1 MIRKLLL
8 TLGAGAALTA
18 GSLLDAKEL
27 RSSGAAPEPS
37 PWGQVT
43 NAFTAKVAELSDGAL
58 TINHFHGSQLG
69 DEQTTVKQ
77 VARGRLDIGL
87 FSNTATSLL
96 VPEFGLLASPYT
108 FADVAQADCVAD
120 THLLPTF
127 GEAMDAAGVVPIAW
141 LEIGQQ
147 IIFSKDKLIKTPSDL
162 HGVKIRTAPTKTD
175 TVFMQTAGGNAIPLG
190 TTDTMPALKTGNV
203 SAVTWPTV
211 YGIAVGYQE
220 VAPNVTVTNHVHQI
234 GSVIVSKKIWA
245 DLSEEDQGWLME
257 AAEVFKG
264 LRGAVR
270 KAEGGLLGKIAD
282 AGTNVYNPTD
292 EEMAAWRAVAPDAQK
307 TILAELGGAAEATW
321 AVIGDAREK
330 CQ

>member
-108 FADVAQADCVAD
+108 C
-120 THLLPTF
+120 LLYTSPS
-127 GEAMDAAGVVPIAW
+127 PR
-141 LEIGQQ
+141 
-147 IIFSKDKLIKTPSDL
+147 DKRQSRMPS
-162 HGVKIRTAPTKTD
+162 
-175 TVFMQTAGGNAIPLG
+175 
-190 TTDTMPALKTGNV
+190 
-203 SAVTWPTV
+203 SA
-211 YGIAVGYQE
+211 
-220 VAPNVTVTNHVHQI
+220 
-234 GSVIVSKKIWA
+234 
-245 DLSEEDQGWLME
+245 
-257 AAEVFKG
+257 
-264 LRGAVR
+264 
-270 KAEGGLLGKIAD
+270 
-282 AGTNVYNPTD
+282 
-292 EEMAAWRAVAPDAQK
+292 
-307 TILAELGGAAEATW
+307 
-321 AVIGDAREK
+321 
-330 CQ
+330 